1 MGKVAVITGGG
12 QGLGAAA
19 AQQFLRDGFSGVVL
33 VDRNEAALALTED
46 RLADRRRVV
55 SVVADL
61 VDAGT
66 PQKVMAKAENTFGRV
81 DVLLNAAGNTERCGI
96 DDVTREAYERL
107 FDVNVKAPLFMMQE
121 AGKLMKKQGS
131 GVVINIA
138 SMLAHGGPPNIG
150 IYAASK
156 AALVGLSK
164 NVANAWKRD
173 GVRVFAINLGWVN
186 SDGEHQ
192 LQTGFH
198 NMPENWADL
207 IGRRMPFGR
216 LIQPSDVAGL
226 CAFLV
231 SPAAQMMTGVVIDY
245 EQMPVGVFDVHPAL
259 APE

>member
-1 MGKVAVITGGG
+1 
-12 QGLGAAA
+12 
-19 AQQFLRDGFSGVVL
+19 
-33 VDRNEAALALTED
+33 
-46 RLADRRRVV
+46 
-55 SVVADL
+55 
-61 VDAGT
+61 
-66 PQKVMAKAENTFGRV
+66 
-81 DVLLNAAGNTERCGI
+81 
-96 DDVTREAYERL
+96 
-107 FDVNVKAPLFMMQE
+107 
-121 AGKLMKKQGS
+121 
-131 GVVINIA
+131 VINIA